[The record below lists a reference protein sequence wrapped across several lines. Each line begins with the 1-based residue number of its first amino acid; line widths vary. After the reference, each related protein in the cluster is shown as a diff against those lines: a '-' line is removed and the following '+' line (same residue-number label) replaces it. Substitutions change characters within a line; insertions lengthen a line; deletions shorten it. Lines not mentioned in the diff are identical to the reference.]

1 MLPVTGESE
10 ISRDTNHATLPD
22 PKLLVT
28 EGRERKFFLSWYT
41 RDDRDECTSP
51 SEHHAIGHGMQ

>member
-22 PKLLVT
+22 PKFLVT

-41 RDDRDECTSP
+41 RDDREKCTIL
-51 SEHHAIGHGMQ
+51 SEHHATSNGRQ